1 MQKTGSPG
9 QDEHSSEEQQ
19 KSLKTVVNRTQ
30 TRRIR
35 TFVAYDTQDPTFK
48 HGARR
53 RSDGCPVRTSLR
65 RRDFRSVHYQGGR
78 DISSIDERPK
88 AVESP
93 TLKVSTCRF

>member
-1 MQKTGSPG
+1 MQEEGSPG

-19 KSLKTVVNRTQ
+19 KSPTTVVNRPQ

-35 TFVAYDTQDPTFK
+35 TFVAYDTLAPTFE
-48 HGARR
+48 HAARR
-53 RSDGCPVRTSLR
+53 RSDGGTVRPSLR
-65 RRDFRSVHYQGGR
+65 RRDFRSVHGHGGG
-78 DISSIDERPK
+78 DNSSIHERPK